1 MSVRILITGGAGYV
15 GSVLTE
21 RALAAGHHVTVLD
34 NLMYRQRSLLPF
46 CHQSEFEFVFGDA
59 RDEATVKPL
68 LARSDVLIPLA
79 ALVGAPLCDRDPR
92 AARSTNLEA
101 VQMLNRLRSPQQR
114 VIYPNTNSGYGV
126 QTGESF
132 CTEETPLTPI
142 SLYGVTKVEAEQE
155 LLQSENVVTFR
166 LATVFGVSY
175 RMRLDLLVN
184 DFVHTALTQ
193 RALVLFEKDFKR
205 NYVHI
210 RDVADGFLFALENF
224 ERMRGRCYN
233 LGLDD
238 ANLSKLELAQLIQ
251 RFVPQLNIYEGA
263 LGEDPDK
270 RNYVVSNQ
278 RLREAGFEA
287 RRGLEQGIQELL
299 MGYKFLKQEEFR
311 NV

>member
-21 RALAAGHHVTVLD
+21 QALAAGHQVTVLD

-46 CHQSEFEFVFGDA
+46 CHKSNFEFVFGDA
-59 RDEATVKPL
+59 RNQATVKPL
-68 LARSDVLIPLA
+68 LDRSDVLIPLA
-79 ALVGAPLCDRDPR
+79 ALVGAPLCDRDPW

-101 VQMLNRLRSPQQR
+101 IRMLNRLRSPQQR
-114 VIYPNTNSGYGV
+114 VIYPNTNSGYGA

-132 CTEETPLTPI
+132 CDEETPLTPI

-155 LLQSENVVTFR
+155 LLQSDNVVTFR

-193 RALVLFEKDFKR
+193 RALILFEKDFKR

-210 RDVADGFLFALENF
+210 RDVADGFIFALDNF
-224 ERMRGRCYN
+224 ERMSGRCYN

-263 LGEDPDK
+263 VGEDPDK

-278 RLREAGFEA
+278 RLREVGFEA
-287 RRGLEQGIQELL
+287 RRDLEQGIQELL
-299 MGYKFLKQEEFR
+299 MGYKFLKHEEFR